1 VDPCNRFFRSNL
13 RTPALHCSLHACAPP
28 THPPADGNVAFND
41 GRSVPLAASLF
52 DGAWHMATV
61 SSQPGGGRGYRLYV
75 DGELRGEVAEG
86 RSYATPEG
94 FPIPVR
100 WGVQGRSGSVP
111 CLP

>member
-1 VDPCNRFFRSNL
+1 VVRTYVKDYDDVPTSAGAQTWVDS
-13 RTPALHCSLHACAPP
+13 
-28 THPPADGNVAFND
+28 DGNVAFND